1 MASRS
6 TVCVCITIPSFPA
19 PLRKTPSLLLK
30 HQFLLMKQ
38 PKDGEGGGV
47 PSRSRGR
54 RGPGSPARAGRGGGE
69 GHSHARSPCPPRHSG
84 SGRAGVPGRAGGTR
98 WWRKGPPP
106 GRAKQAGAGGT
117 RSMLGAREGHVPAW
131 RRWETQGCGGT
142 SPVLGGGRGRGGAH
156 PTWPPRPLARPPGL
170 CPLPAAAPGSSALT
184 CGPHSAALPACVTRP
199 WQRLWG
205 LLFSPCGGLGERME
219 PRWAGWGPGT
229 LAGSGAGGQ
238 HGVQGPPLAQPLMS
252 PVRGAG

>member
-1 MASRS
+1 MPGA
-6 TVCVCITIPSFPA
+6 PA
-19 PLRKTPSLLLK
+19 HPVTPGLAALGCRDARGG
-30 HQFLLMKQ
+30 HA
-38 PKDGEGGGV
+38 GGGRD
-47 PSRSRGR
+47 PPGKGEASGGRGDTQHAGGTGGTR
-54 RGPGSPARAGRGGGE
+54 PCVAAVGDTGVRGDQPCAGWGARAG
-69 GHSHARSPCPPRHSG
+69 G
-84 SGRAGVPGRAGGTR
+84 SA
-98 WWRKGPPP
+98 
-106 GRAKQAGAGGT
+106 
-117 RSMLGAREGHVPAW
+117 
-131 RRWETQGCGGT
+131 
-142 SPVLGGGRGRGGAH
+142 

-199 WQRLWG
+199 WQGLWG

-219 PRWAGWGPGT
+219 PRRAGWGPGT